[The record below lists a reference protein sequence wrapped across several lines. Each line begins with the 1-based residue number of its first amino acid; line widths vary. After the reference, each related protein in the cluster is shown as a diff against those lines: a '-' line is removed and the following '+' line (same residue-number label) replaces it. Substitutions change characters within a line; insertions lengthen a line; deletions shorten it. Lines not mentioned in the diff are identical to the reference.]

1 MLLVSSVE
9 EALKLIYAESM
20 QYGLQVIGG
29 IALLIAGWLFSGWA
43 SRTLRRLSSR
53 VPNLDHTVASFLA
66 SLVRYGILALVG
78 VAVLNQFGVQTASL
92 IAVFGAAG
100 LAVGLALQGTLSN
113 LAAGVML
120 LLFRSF
126 SVGDEIDAAGQRGIV
141 VELSLFTTTLVP
153 ADGTRLIVPNGKVW
167 GDLIRNRTIDGRC
180 RLLVPFKATNAEGI
194 DLLGEAAVA
203 AAASTPGVLADPSPE
218 VAVTEIDPDGAV
230 LELRAWCLA
239 GQGVTA
245 GPALK
250 WAVARMLAERRKPA
264 ET

>member
-9 EALKLIYAESM
+9 EALKLIYAETM

-43 SRTLRRLSSR
+43 ARTLRHLSSR
-53 VPNLDHTVASFLA
+53 VPNLDSTVASFLA

-100 LAVGLALQGTLSN
+100 LAIGLALQGTLSN

-120 LLFRSF
+120 
-126 SVGDEIDAAGQRGIV
+126 
-141 VELSLFTTTLVP
+141 
-153 ADGTRLIVPNGKVW
+153 
-167 GDLIRNRTIDGRC
+167 
-180 RLLVPFKATNAEGI
+180 FKAANAEGI
-194 DLLGEAAVA
+194 DSLCEAAVA
-203 AAASTPGVLADPSPE
+203 AAVGTPGVLVAPPPE
-218 VAVTEIDPDGAV
+218 VAVTQIDPDGAV
-230 LELRAWCLA
+230 LELRAWCPA
-239 GQGVTA
+239 GQGVAA

-264 ET
+264 EK

>member
-53 VPNLDHTVASFLA
+53 IPNLDHTVASFLA

-141 VELSLFTTTLVP
+141 VELSLFTTTLIP

-194 DLLGEAAVA
+194 DLLGEAAVT
-203 AAASTPGVLADPSPE
+203 AAASTPGVLADPPPE
-218 VAVTEIDPDGAV
+218 VAVMEIDPDGTV

-239 GQGVTA
+239 GQGVTV
-245 GPALK
+245 GPTLK
-250 WAVARMLAERRKPA
+250 WMVARMLAKRRKPA